1 MSIVGGIISGVGSLL
16 GGLGSSA
23 MNNKAVQDTNKA
35 NMEIAKYQAQWQQQE
50 NEKAYQ
56 RSLNMWNLQNEYN
69 SPTQQMARIR
79 AAGLNPNLVYGNGV
93 TGNSSG
99 STPQYEPAKFNAPTM
114 QAYRGWNL
122 GISDAISQF
131 LAYRTA
137 KAQVDNMEAQNSL
150 IRQQTAT
157 EATKQ
162 ANIAASTSRSE
173 FDLNMAKELKDVS
186 VSSAIA
192 DMNQKQAGAAQ
203 GWTKANREV
212 LQYELDKALF
222 DNKIKLSNAE
232 YLGVLQS
239 LRKAVQDNDIAA
251 FRNKLERMWGSSS
264 NRGDAKGI
272 VADVLQRILYGLYFG
287 ESQYDRLFN
296 PK

>member
-1 MSIVGGIISGVGSLL
+1 MSVVGGIISGVGSLL

-23 MNNKAVQDTNKA
+23 MNNKAVRDTNKA

-56 RSLNMWNLQNEYN
+56 RSLSMWNLQNEYN

-93 TGNSSG
+93 AGNSSG

-192 DMNQKQAGAAQ
+192 DMNQKQAGSAQ

-212 LQYELDKALF
+212 IQYELDKALF
-222 DNKIKLSNAE
+222 DNKIKLSNQK
-232 YLGVLQS
+232 YLQALQITRQFQQS
-239 LRKAVQDNDIAA
+239 YDINA
-251 FRNKLERMWGSSS
+251 FRNEIERVFGKNTSTLGFLRDFAQRLEMSFRD
-264 NRGDAKGI
+264 RA
-272 VADVLQRILYGLYFG
+272 R
-287 ESQYDRLFN
+287 YDRLFN

>member
-93 TGNSSG
+93 TGNSAG

-131 LAYRTA
+131 LAYRTV
-137 KAQVDNMEAQNSL
+137 KAQVDNMEAQNGL

-157 EATKQ
+157 EATRQ

-212 LQYELDKALF
+212 IQYELDKALF
-222 DNKIKLSNAE
+222 DNKIRLSNQE
-232 YLGVLQS
+232 YLKALQFVRQ
-239 LRKAVQDNDIAA
+239 LIQDNDINA
-251 FRNKLERMWGSSS
+251 FRNEMERVTGKGSFATDMLRRLIMALRPSA
-264 NRGDAKGI
+264 N
-272 VADVLQRILYGLYFG
+272 
-287 ESQYDRLFN
+287 DRLFN

>member
-1 MSIVGGIISGVGSLL
+1 MNIVGGIISGVSSLL

-99 STPQYEPAKFNAPTM
+99 PAPQYEPAKFNAPTM

-137 KAQVDNMEAQNSL
+137 EAQVDNMEAQNSL

-222 DNKIKLSNAE
+222 DNKIKLSNQE
-232 YLGVLQS
+232 YLMALQS
-239 LRKAVQDNDIAA
+239 VRQLRLDNDINA
-251 FRNKLERMWGSSS
+251 FRNEMERVTGKSSFATDMLRRLIMALRPS
-264 NRGDAKGI
+264 AN
-272 VADVLQRILYGLYFG
+272 
-287 ESQYDRLFN
+287 DRLFN

>member
-50 NEKAYQ
+50 HEKAYQ

-69 SPTQQMARIR
+69 SPAQQMARIR

-99 STPQYEPAKFNAPTM
+99 STPQYEPVKFNAPTM

-137 KAQVDNMEAQNSL
+137 KAQVDNMEAQNNL

-173 FDLNMAKELKDVS
+173 FDLNMAKELRDVS

-192 DMNQKQAGAAQ
+192 DMNQKQASASQ

-212 LQYELDKALF
+212 IQYELDKALF
-222 DNKIKLSNAE
+222 DNKIKLSNQE
-232 YLGVLQS
+232 YLKVLQS
-239 LRKAVQDNDIAA
+239 VRQLRQDNDINS
-251 FRNKLERMWGSSS
+251 FRYRMERLFGSSS
-264 NRGDAKGI
+264 DADK
-272 VADVLQRILYGLYFG
+272 VAIELLKRMSMDLIRDKHEL
-287 ESQYDRLFN
+287 DTMFN

>member
-131 LAYRTA
+131 LAYRTV

-192 DMNQKQAGAAQ
+192 DMNQKQAGASQ

-212 LQYELDKALF
+212 IQYELDKALF
-222 DNKIKLSNAE
+222 DNKIKLSHQK
-232 YLGVLQS
+232 YLQALQITRQFQQS
-239 LRKAVQDNDIAA
+239 YNINA
-251 FRNKLERMWGSSS
+251 FRNEIERVFGKNTSTLGFLRDFAQRLEMSFRD
-264 NRGDAKGI
+264 RA
-272 VADVLQRILYGLYFG
+272 R
-287 ESQYDRLFN
+287 YDRLFN

>member
-1 MSIVGGIISGVGSLL
+1 MSILGGIVAGVGSLL
-16 GGLGSSA
+16 GGVGSSA
-23 MNNKAVQDTNKA
+23 ISNKAVRDTNKA
-35 NMEIAKYQAQWQQQE
+35 NMEIAKYQAQFSQQE

-69 SPTQQMARIR
+69 SPIQQMARLR
-79 AAGLNPNLVYGNGV
+79 TAGLNPNLVYGNGV
-93 TGNSSG
+93 TGNSAG
-99 STPQYEPAKFNAPTM
+99 STPQYEPAKFNAPIM

-131 LAYRTA
+131 LAYRSN
-137 KAQVDNMEAQNSL
+137 KAQIDNMEAQNGL

-212 LQYELDKALF
+212 VQYELDKALF
-222 DNKIKLSNAE
+222 DNKIKLSNQE
-232 YLGVLQS
+232 YLKTLQAVRQLQQDNNVNAFRYEIERIFGKNTSSLGFLRDFAQRLEMS
-239 LRKAVQDNDIAA
+239 LRD
-251 FRNKLERMWGSSS
+251 RSR
-264 NRGDAKGI
+264 
-272 VADVLQRILYGLYFG
+272 
-287 ESQYDRLFN
+287 YDRLFN

>member
-1 MSIVGGIISGVGSLL
+1 MSVLGGIVAGVGSLF

-23 MNNKAVQDTNKA
+23 LNNKAVQDTNKA
-35 NMEIAKYQAQWQQQE
+35 NMEIAKYQSQWQQQE

-56 RSLNMWNLQNEYN
+56 RSLKMWNLQNEYN

-93 TGNSSG
+93 AGNSAG

-122 GISDAISQF
+122 GVSDAVSRF
-131 LAYRTA
+131 LAYRTV

-157 EATKQ
+157 EATRQ
-162 ANIAASTSRSE
+162 ANVAASTARSE

-212 LQYELDKALF
+212 IQYELDKTLF

-232 YLGVLQS
+232 YLNVLQAV
-239 LRKAVQDNDIAA
+239 RKAVQDNDMNS
-251 FRNKLERMWGSSS
+251 FRYEIERNFGKDSSVTGQLINAS
-264 NRGDAKGI
+264 HRIFYLILDAMSGGN
-272 VADVLQRILYGLYFG
+272 DF
-287 ESQYDRLFN
+287 DRLFN

>member
-1 MSIVGGIISGVGSLL
+1 MSIIGGIISGVGSLL

-131 LAYRTA
+131 LAYRTS

-192 DMNQKQAGAAQ
+192 DMNQKQAGVAQ

-212 LQYELDKALF
+212 IQYELDKALF
-222 DNKIKLSNAE
+222 DNKIKLSNQE
-232 YLGVLQS
+232 YLKALQS
-239 LRKAVQDNDIAA
+239 LRQLQQDNDINL
-251 FRNKLERMWGSSS
+251 FRYRMERLFGSSS
-264 NRGDAKGI
+264 DASK
-272 VADVLQRILYGLYFG
+272 VASELLKRMSMYLIRDKHEL
-287 ESQYDRLFN
+287 DTMFN

>member
-1 MSIVGGIISGVGSLL
+1 MSIIGGIVSGVGSLL

-192 DMNQKQAGAAQ
+192 DMNQKQATAAQ

-212 LQYELDKALF
+212 IQYELDKALF
-222 DNKIKLSNAE
+222 DNKIKLSDQE
-232 YLGVLQS
+232 YLKALQS
-239 LRKAVQDNDIAA
+239 VRQLIQDNDINA
-251 FRNKLERMWGSSS
+251 FRNEMERVTGKGSFATDMLRRLIMALRPSV
-264 NRGDAKGI
+264 N
-272 VADVLQRILYGLYFG
+272 
-287 ESQYDRLFN
+287 DRLFN

>member
-1 MSIVGGIISGVGSLL
+1 MSILGGIVAGVGSLL
-16 GGLGSSA
+16 GGLGSSS

-93 TGNSSG
+93 TGNSAG

-212 LQYELDKALF
+212 IQYELDKALF
-222 DNKIKLSNAE
+222 DNKIKLSHQK
-232 YLGVLQS
+232 YLQALQITRQFQQS
-239 LRKAVQDNDIAA
+239 YDINA
-251 FRNKLERMWGSSS
+251 FRNEIERVFGKNTSTLGFLRDFAQRLEMSFRD
-264 NRGDAKGI
+264 RA
-272 VADVLQRILYGLYFG
+272 R
-287 ESQYDRLFN
+287 YDRLFN

>member
-1 MSIVGGIISGVGSLL
+1 MSVLGGIVAGVGSLL
-16 GGLGSSA
+16 GGFGSSA

-56 RSLNMWNLQNEYN
+56 RSLKMWNLQNEYN

-93 TGNSSG
+93 TGNSAG

-122 GISDAISQF
+122 GISDATSQY

-150 IRQQTAT
+150 IRQQAAT
-157 EATKQ
+157 EATRQ
-162 ANIAASTSRSE
+162 ANLAASTSRSE

-192 DMNQKQAGAAQ
+192 DMNQRQASAAQ

-212 LQYELDKALF
+212 IQYELDKALF
-222 DNKIKLSNAE
+222 DNKIKLSNEE
-232 YLGVLQS
+232 YLRTLQS
-239 LRKAVQDNDIAA
+239 VRQLTQDNDINA
-251 FRNKLERMWGSSS
+251 FRYRIERITG
-264 NRGDAKGI
+264 KGPLLDDLI
-272 VADVLQRILYGLYFG
+272 RRLLTILAPNDF
-287 ESQYDRLFN
+287 DRLFN

>member
-23 MNNKAVQDTNKA
+23 MNNKAVRDTNKA

-114 QAYRGWNL
+114 QSYRGWNL

-192 DMNQKQAGAAQ
+192 DMNQKQAGASQ

-212 LQYELDKALF
+212 IQYELDKALF
-222 DNKIKLSNAE
+222 DNKIKLSNQE
-232 YLGVLQS
+232 YLKALQIVRQFQQSYDINSFRNEIERVFGKNTSTLGFLRDFAQRLEMS
-239 LRKAVQDNDIAA
+239 LRDRA
-251 FRNKLERMWGSSS
+251 R
-264 NRGDAKGI
+264 
-272 VADVLQRILYGLYFG
+272 
-287 ESQYDRLFN
+287 YDRLFN

>member
-1 MSIVGGIISGVGSLL
+1 MSILGGIIAGVGSLL
-16 GGLGSSA
+16 GGVGSSA

-35 NMEIAKYQAQWQQQE
+35 NMEISKYQAQWQQQE
-50 NEKAYQ
+50 NEKSYQ
-56 RSLNMWNLQNEYN
+56 RSLKMWNLQNEYN

-93 TGNSSG
+93 TGNSAG

-122 GISDAISQF
+122 GISDATSQY
-131 LAYRTA
+131 LAYRTV

-157 EATKQ
+157 EATRQ
-162 ANIAASTSRSE
+162 ANLAASTSRSE

-192 DMNQKQAGAAQ
+192 EMNQKQAGAAQ

-212 LQYELDKALF
+212 IQYELDKALF
-222 DNKIKLSNAE
+222 DNKIKLSNQE
-232 YLGVLQS
+232 YLKVLQS
-239 LRKAVQDNDIAA
+239 VRQLAQDNDINA
-251 FRNKLERMWGSSS
+251 FRNEMERVTGKSSFATDMLRRLIMALRPS
-264 NRGDAKGI
+264 VN
-272 VADVLQRILYGLYFG
+272 
-287 ESQYDRLFN
+287 DRLFN

>member
-1 MSIVGGIISGVGSLL
+1 MSILGGIVAGVGSLL

-23 MNNKAVQDTNKA
+23 MNNKAVRDTNKA

-93 TGNSSG
+93 TGNSAG

-212 LQYELDKALF
+212 IQYELDKALF
-222 DNKIKLSNAE
+222 DNNIKLSHQK
-232 YLGVLQS
+232 YLQALQITRQFQQS
-239 LRKAVQDNDIAA
+239 YDINA
-251 FRNKLERMWGSSS
+251 FRNEIERVFGKNTSTLGFLRDFAQRLEMSFRD
-264 NRGDAKGI
+264 RA
-272 VADVLQRILYGLYFG
+272 R
-287 ESQYDRLFN
+287 YDRLFN

>member
-1 MSIVGGIISGVGSLL
+1 MSVLGGIVSGVGSLL

-35 NMEIAKYQAQWQQQE
+35 NMEIAKYQSQWQQQE

-56 RSLNMWNLQNEYN
+56 RSLEMWNLQNEYN

-93 TGNSSG
+93 AGNSAG
-99 STPQYEPAKFNAPTM
+99 STPQYEPARFNAPTM

-122 GISDAISQF
+122 GISDAVSQF
-131 LAYRTA
+131 LAYRTV

-157 EATKQ
+157 EATRQ
-162 ANIAASTSRSE
+162 ANVAASTARSE

-212 LQYELDKALF
+212 IQYELDKALF

-232 YLGVLQS
+232 YLNVLQAV
-239 LRKAVQDNDIAA
+239 RKAVQDNDINS
-251 FRNKLERMWGSSS
+251 FRYEIERNFGKDSSVS
-264 NRGDAKGI
+264 GQLINASHRIFYLILDAMSGGN
-272 VADVLQRILYGLYFG
+272 DF
-287 ESQYDRLFN
+287 DRLFN

>member
-1 MSIVGGIISGVGSLL
+1 
-16 GGLGSSA
+16 
-23 MNNKAVQDTNKA
+23 
-35 NMEIAKYQAQWQQQE
+35 MEIAKYQAQWQQQE

-56 RSLNMWNLQNEYN
+56 RSLKMWNLQNEYN

-93 TGNSSG
+93 AGNSAG

-114 QAYRGWNL
+114 QVFDEWNL
-122 GISDAISQF
+122 GISDATSQY
-131 LAYRTA
+131 LAYRTV

-157 EATKQ
+157 EATRQ
-162 ANIAASTSRSE
+162 ANIATSTARSE

-192 DMNQKQAGAAQ
+192 DMNQRQASAAQ

-212 LQYELDKALF
+212 IQYELDKALF
-222 DNKIKLSNAE
+222 DNKIKLSNEE
-232 YLGVLQS
+232 YLKALQS
-239 LRKAVQDNDIAA
+239 VRQLQQDNDINA
-251 FRNKLERMWGSSS
+251 FRNEMERVTGKSSFATDMLRRLIMALRPS
-264 NRGDAKGI
+264 VN
-272 VADVLQRILYGLYFG
+272 
-287 ESQYDRLFN
+287 DRLFN

>member
-69 SPTQQMARIR
+69 SPAQQMARIR

-131 LAYRTA
+131 LAYRTV

-173 FDLNMAKELKDVS
+173 FDLNMAKELRDVS

-192 DMNQKQAGAAQ
+192 DMNQKQASASQ

-212 LQYELDKALF
+212 IQYELDKALF
-222 DNKIKLSNAE
+222 DNKIKLSNQE
-232 YLGVLQS
+232 YLKVLQS
-239 LRKAVQDNDIAA
+239 VRQLRQDNDINS
-251 FRNKLERMWGSSS
+251 FRYRMERLFGSSS
-264 NRGDAKGI
+264 DASK
-272 VADVLQRILYGLYFG
+272 VASELLKRMSMYLIRDKHEL
-287 ESQYDRLFN
+287 DTMFN

>member
-1 MSIVGGIISGVGSLL
+1 MSVLGGIVAGVGSLL

-56 RSLNMWNLQNEYN
+56 RSLEMWNLQNEYN

-93 TGNSSG
+93 TGNSAG

-122 GISDAISQF
+122 GISDATSQY

-157 EATKQ
+157 EATRQ
-162 ANIAASTSRSE
+162 ANVAASTARSE

-203 GWTKANREV
+203 GWTKSNREV
-212 LQYELDKALF
+212 IQYELDKALF
-222 DNKIKLSNAE
+222 DNKIKLSDQE
-232 YLGVLQS
+232 YLKVLQS
-239 LRKAVQDNDIAA
+239 VRQLQQDNDMNS
-251 FRNKLERMWGSSS
+251 FRYRMERFFGPSSDGS
-264 NRGDAKGI
+264 K
-272 VADVLQRILYGLYFG
+272 VASELLKRMSMYLFRDKHEL
-287 ESQYDRLFN
+287 DTMFN

>member
-16 GGLGSSA
+16 GDLGSSA
-23 MNNKAVQDTNKA
+23 MNNKAVKDTNKA

-173 FDLNMAKELKDVS
+173 FDLNMAKELRDVS

-212 LQYELDKALF
+212 VQYELDKALF
-222 DNKIKLSNAE
+222 DNKIKLNNEE
-232 YLGVLQS
+232 YLKALQS
-239 LRKAVQDNDIAA
+239 VRQLTQDNDINA
-251 FRNKLERMWGSSS
+251 FRYRIEKITG
-264 NRGDAKGI
+264 KGPLLDDL
-272 VADVLQRILYGLYFG
+272 VRRLLTILAPKDF
-287 ESQYDRLFN
+287 DRLFN

>member
-1 MSIVGGIISGVGSLL
+1 MSILGGIVAGVGSLL
-16 GGLGSSA
+16 GGVGSSA

-56 RSLNMWNLQNEYN
+56 RSLKMWNLQNEYN

-93 TGNSSG
+93 TGNSAG

-122 GISDAISQF
+122 GISDATSQY
-131 LAYRTA
+131 LAYRTV

-157 EATKQ
+157 EATRQ
-162 ANIAASTSRSE
+162 ANVAASTARSE

-192 DMNQKQAGAAQ
+192 DMNLKQAGASQ

-212 LQYELDKALF
+212 IQYELDKALF
-222 DNKIKLSNAE
+222 DNKIKLSNEE
-232 YLGVLQS
+232 YLKVLQS
-239 LRKAVQDNDIAA
+239 VRQLQQDNDINA
-251 FRNKLERMWGSSS
+251 FRNEMERVTGKGSFATDMLRRLIMTLRPSV
-264 NRGDAKGI
+264 N
-272 VADVLQRILYGLYFG
+272 
-287 ESQYDRLFN
+287 DRLFN

>member
-16 GGLGSSA
+16 GGIGSSA
-23 MNNKAVQDTNKA
+23 MNNKAVKDTNKA

-137 KAQVDNMEAQNSL
+137 KAQVDNMEAQNGL

-212 LQYELDKALF
+212 IQYELDKALF
-222 DNKIKLSNAE
+222 DNKIKLNNEE
-232 YLGVLQS
+232 YLRVLQS
-239 LRKAVQDNDIAA
+239 VRQLTQDNDINA
-251 FRNKLERMWGSSS
+251 FRYRIEKITG
-264 NRGDAKGI
+264 KGPLLDDL
-272 VADVLQRILYGLYFG
+272 VRRLLTILAPKDF
-287 ESQYDRLFN
+287 DRLFN

>member
-1 MSIVGGIISGVGSLL
+1 MSILGGIVAGVGSLL
-16 GGLGSSA
+16 GGVGSSA

-56 RSLNMWNLQNEYN
+56 RSLKMWNLQNEYN

-79 AAGLNPNLVYGNGV
+79 TAGLNPNLVYGNGV
-93 TGNSSG
+93 TGNSAG

-122 GISDAISQF
+122 GISDATSQY
-131 LAYRTA
+131 LAYRTV

-157 EATKQ
+157 EATRQ

-192 DMNQKQAGAAQ
+192 DMNQKQAGASQ

-212 LQYELDKALF
+212 IQYELDKALF
-222 DNKIKLSNAE
+222 DNKIKLNNEE
-232 YLGVLQS
+232 YLRTLESVRQLQ
-239 LRKAVQDNDIAA
+239 QDNDINA
-251 FRNKLERMWGSSS
+251 FRYRMERLLGTGSNSLTMI
-264 NRGDAKGI
+264 RDLLLRLGTALGDRAT
-272 VADVLQRILYGLYFG
+272 F
-287 ESQYDRLFN
+287 DRLFN

>member
-1 MSIVGGIISGVGSLL
+1 MSIIGGIVSGVGSLF

-23 MNNKAVQDTNKA
+23 MNNKAVQDTNKT

-93 TGNSSG
+93 TGNSAG
-99 STPQYEPAKFNAPTM
+99 SAPQYEPAKFNAPTM

-137 KAQVDNMEAQNSL
+137 KAQVDNMEAQNGL

-157 EATKQ
+157 EATRQ
-162 ANIAASTSRSE
+162 ANVAVSTARSE
-173 FDLNMAKELKDVS
+173 FDLSMAKELKDVS

-212 LQYELDKALF
+212 VQYELDKALF
-222 DNKIKLSNAE
+222 DNKIKLSSEE
-232 YLGVLQS
+232 YLKTLESVRQLQ
-239 LRKAVQDNDIAA
+239 QDNNINA
-251 FRNKLERMWGSSS
+251 FRYRMERLLGAGSNSLTMI
-264 NRGDAKGI
+264 RDLLLRLGTALGDRAT
-272 VADVLQRILYGLYFG
+272 F
-287 ESQYDRLFN
+287 DRLFN

>member
-23 MNNKAVQDTNKA
+23 MNNNAVQDTNKT

-131 LAYRTA
+131 LAYRTV
-137 KAQVDNMEAQNSL
+137 KAQVDNMEAQNGL

-157 EATKQ
+157 EATRQ

-212 LQYELDKALF
+212 VQYELDKALF
-222 DNKIKLSNAE
+222 DNKIKLSHQE
-232 YLGVLQS
+232 YLKALQS
-239 LRKAVQDNDIAA
+239 VRQLILDNDINA
-251 FRNKLERMWGSSS
+251 FRNEMERVTGKGPFATDML
-264 NRGDAKGI
+264 RRLIMALHPDAN
-272 VADVLQRILYGLYFG
+272 
-287 ESQYDRLFN
+287 DRLFN

>member
-131 LAYRTA
+131 LAYRTV

-150 IRQQTAT
+150 VRQQTAT

-192 DMNQKQAGAAQ
+192 DMNQKQAGASQ

-212 LQYELDKALF
+212 IQYELDKALF
-222 DNKIKLSNAE
+222 DNKIKLSHQK
-232 YLGVLQS
+232 YLQALQITRQFQQS
-239 LRKAVQDNDIAA
+239 YDINA
-251 FRNKLERMWGSSS
+251 FRNEIERVFGKKTSTLGFLRDFAQRLEMSFRD
-264 NRGDAKGI
+264 RA
-272 VADVLQRILYGLYFG
+272 R
-287 ESQYDRLFN
+287 YDRLFN

>member
-16 GGLGSSA
+16 GGIGSSA
-23 MNNKAVQDTNKA
+23 MNNKAVKDTNKA

-93 TGNSSG
+93 AGNSSG
-99 STPQYEPAKFNAPTM
+99 SAPQYEPAKFNAPTM

-212 LQYELDKALF
+212 VQYELDKALF
-222 DNKIKLSNAE
+222 DNKIKLSSEE
-232 YLGVLQS
+232 YLKTLEFVRQLQ
-239 LRKAVQDNDIAA
+239 QDNDINA
-251 FRNKLERMWGSSS
+251 FRYRMERLLGTGSNSLTMI
-264 NRGDAKGI
+264 RDLLLRLGTALGDRAT
-272 VADVLQRILYGLYFG
+272 F
-287 ESQYDRLFN
+287 DRLFN

>member
-131 LAYRTA
+131 LAYRTV

-192 DMNQKQAGAAQ
+192 DMNQKQAGASQ

-212 LQYELDKALF
+212 IQYELDKALF
-222 DNKIKLSNAE
+222 DNKIKLSHQK
-232 YLGVLQS
+232 YLQALQITRQFQQS
-239 LRKAVQDNDIAA
+239 YDINA
-251 FRNKLERMWGSSS
+251 FRNEIERVFGKNTSALGFLRVFAQRLEMSLRD
-264 NRGDAKGI
+264 RA
-272 VADVLQRILYGLYFG
+272 R
-287 ESQYDRLFN
+287 YDRLFN

>member
-1 MSIVGGIISGVGSLL
+1 MSIIGGIISGVGSLL

-93 TGNSSG
+93 AGNSSG

-192 DMNQKQAGAAQ
+192 DMNQKQATAAQ

-212 LQYELDKALF
+212 IQYELDKALF
-222 DNKIKLSNAE
+222 DNKIKLSNQE
-232 YLGVLQS
+232 YLKALQS
-239 LRKAVQDNDIAA
+239 VRQLIQDNDINA
-251 FRNKLERMWGSSS
+251 FRNEMERVTGKGSFATDMLRRLIMALRPSA
-264 NRGDAKGI
+264 N
-272 VADVLQRILYGLYFG
+272 
-287 ESQYDRLFN
+287 DRLFN